1 MILHSKALHNQRA
14 KKKTSSKMEILKSC
28 KKMRD
33 IMIWLFMEAMKVEG
47 V

>member
-14 KKKTSSKMEILKSC
+14 KEKTSSKMKILKSC

-33 IMIWLFMEAMKVEG
+33 IMIWLFMEAMNVEG